1 MSNLFDFAFLN
12 DQMLSMG
19 AVNSVSELQG
29 LLCGYLSGKQAKV
42 GPEAVLDTAA
52 WRTLAV
58 EYMELADFDLE
69 EDRLALFDLLL
80 VKTRNALVDTQLG
93 FQPLLPSDDVGIVR
107 RAEELGAW
115 CTGFL
120 HGLGRSGLEGSDAF
134 STDAADAIKDLAHIA
149 QISAEVDEL
158 EENEVYW
165 FELVEYVKV
174 AVLCVY
180 SELAAKAPK
189 PAGDAGLVH

>member
-1 MSNLFDFAFLN
+1 MSNIFDFAFLN
-12 DQMLSMG
+12 DQFLSMG

-42 GPEAVLDTAA
+42 GPEAVLDTAS
-52 WRTLAV
+52 WRELAV
-58 EYMELADFDLE
+58 GYMELADFDLSE
-69 EDRLALFDLLL
+69 EQLTLFDFLLDKTRDLL
-80 VKTRNALVDTQLG
+80 VDSQLA
-93 FQPLLPSDDVGIVR
+93 FQPLLPEDEAPLVR

-115 CTGFL
+115 CQGFL
-120 HGLGRSGLEGSDAF
+120 HGLGRSGLEGEDAF
-134 STDAADAIKDLAHIA
+134 SADTADAIKDLAHIS

-174 AVLCVY
+174 AVLTVY
-180 SELAAKAPK
+180 GELATKAPK
-189 PAGDAGLVH
+189 TDDNTVH